1 MQVKILVARGK
12 AKLQRVQL
20 ELPVIVG
27 RSTDADLTIN
37 HPSVSR
43 QHCEL
48 FEFDGR
54 VRVRDLGSTNGT
66 RVGGEKVAE
75 AVLRPHDRFSIG
87 PFTLVVDYREASE
100 AAAEQGEE
108 APGSRLSAADRGLSP
123 LPQSSAA
130 EAEAESDEVS
140 GLSWEEGPVS
150 DESPPARAPQPAPAA
165 SPRAKPAAQPSSAAS
180 VPPPK
185 KPLASGSKAAAASPP
200 SGGTD
205 PELGI
210 DLDELL
216 EGLEGLDLKDFL
228 KGIE

>member
-1 MQVKILVARGK
+1 MQVRILVAQGK
-12 AKLQRVQL
+12 VKQQRVKL

-27 RSTDADLTIN
+27 RGTDADLTIN
-37 HPSVSR
+37 HPAVSR

-48 FEFDGR
+48 FEADGR

-87 PFTLVVDYREASE
+87 PFTLVVDYREAPD
-100 AAAEQGEE
+100 AAAVP
-108 APGSRLSAADRGLSP
+108 PGYED
-123 LPQSSAA
+123 QSSTG
-130 EAEAESDEVS
+130 EANRQVRPIVPPEPSSEEEGEPQDAGDM
-140 GLSWEEGPVS
+140 LWEEGAAPEVA
-150 DESPPARAPQPAPAA
+150 PPDRPADAAPIA
-165 SPRAKPAAQPSSAAS
+165 SPRAKPPTQAPPAANGPQS
-180 VPPPK
+180 K
-185 KPLASGSKAAAASPP
+185 KPAKASSGAAAAST
-200 SGGTD
+200 SGPD

-216 EGLEGLDLKDFL
+216 DALEGLNLKDFL